1 MYNINDCILIRKT
14 NVFPKNNIIETPIHG
29 LAYSFG
35 RSSILGD
42 ALTEKLREKYKDMN
56 DFLKELKKY
65 DIYYETYRRTIHFTI
80 NGVVSNSLYGQFN
93 YPYAII
99 EPLKYHINEE
109 SLLGLRVEDTYFTDD
124 IKLSNEAIILIPEEE
139 AIKLE
144 EEYGFTNLNIK
155 TYKGNIE
162 DAIKKELTEL
172 GYDFFV
178 VNDHGYRDGLNP
190 DTKDSEMYTF
200 IYDYSKEHGI
210 SQVKHFYSDINHE
223 DQMIRLEEGEKIDLE
238 HLEYI
243 LNSGLVSDELIEKIN
258 NLLDNR
264 MYYKNEFNQLMTNL
278 IDEIGLDNLLF
289 LTKEFNN
296 IKLEERN
303 LKIEKNKRL

>member
-1 MYNINDCILIRKT
+1 MYNIDNCILIRKT
-14 NVFPKNNIIETPIHG
+14 SVFPKNNIVETPIHG
-29 LAYSFG
+29 LAYAFG

-42 ALTEKLREKYKDMN
+42 ALTEKLREKYKGVN
-56 DFLKELKKY
+56 ELLEELKKY

-109 SLLGLRVEDTYFTDD
+109 SLLGLRVEDTYFIDD
-124 IKLSNEAIILIPEEE
+124 IKLSNEAIILVPEEE

-155 TYKGNIE
+155 TYKGDIE
-162 DAIKKELTEL
+162 EEIKKILTEL
-172 GYDFFV
+172 GYDYFI
-178 VNDHGYRDGLNP
+178 VNDHGYRDGLNS
-190 DTKDSEMYTF
+190 DTKDSEMYNF
-200 IYDYSKEHGI
+200 IYEYSKEHGI
-210 SQVKHFYSDINHE
+210 SQTKHFYSDINHE

-238 HLEYI
+238 HLNYI
-243 LNSGLVSDELIEKIN
+243 LNSGVVSNELIEKIN
-258 NLLDNR
+258 NLLDYR
-264 MYYKNEFNQLMTNL
+264 MYYKNDFNKLMRNL

-289 LTKEFNN
+289 LTKEFNK
-296 IKLEERN
+296 IKIEERN
-303 LKIEKNKRL
+303 LKVEKNKRL